1 MDANGNEI
9 MVDVINTSGEAK
21 ELKDCLIG
29 GISVDDYGVE
39 NGGMTVIFPGGIQ
52 IGSTKEDVT
61 AAYGSCEDVYEG
73 DYMHMYNWYAA
84 DSYFNGCEIDF
95 DAETGL
101 VMSMYLDRHE

>member
-1 MDANGNEI
+1 M
-9 MVDVINTSGEAK
+9 
-21 ELKDCLIG
+21 
-29 GISVDDYGVE
+29 
-39 NGGMTVIFPGGIQ
+39 
-52 IGSTKEDVT
+52 T